1 MVHKQRNID
10 MKTLLKTLAFGST
23 ALLLVSC
30 GYNESLEQDKIR
42 IERQREDLN
51 KRAEWFQSL
60 TTAEQDSVK
69 LLYGWDF

>member
-1 MVHKQRNID
+1 